1 MTINRRT
8 AIRQLALL
16 SAGAALLPSCLH
28 PHAKPSVA
36 LKNFT
41 VTGDQEKLLEE
52 LTATLIPTDATPG
65 ARDISAHL
73 FVLMMLD
80 DCSPKTD
87 QEKFMKGLTSFDEA
101 AKTTTGKYFTVASP
115 DQRKSLLSAIESKK
129 LPGDELNFF
138 YSVTKKLTI
147 LAYSSSQF
155 FLTKVQVYE
164 LVPGRFHGC
173 VPVAKDRRSARR
185 AIINDATARPIF
197 V

>member
-8 AIRQLALL
+8 AIRQLAII
-16 SAGAALLPSCLH
+16 SAGAALLPSCLQR
-28 PHAKPSVA
+28 HAKPSVS

-52 LTATLIPTDATPG
+52 LTATLIPTDTTPG
-65 ARDISAHL
+65 AREVSAHL
-73 FVLMMLD
+73 FALRMVD

-87 QEKFMKGLTSFDEA
+87 QEKFMKGLVSFDEA
-101 AKTTTGKYFTVASP
+101 SKTASGKSFAEASP
-115 DQRKSLLSAIESKK
+115 AQREALLSAIESKK
-129 LPGDELNFF
+129 LPGEELNFF
-138 YSVTKKLTI
+138 YSTTKKLTI

-173 VPVAKDRRSARR
+173 VPVAAARLKQ
-185 AIINDATARPIF
+185 AS
-197 V
+197 